1 MVSLLVDFVLI
12 MSVTIIVL
20 TVMVVTVMVVTL
32 MVVTLMV
39 VTIMVV
45 TIMLLGISSMFRF
58 MTVIMMAIVFFF
70 PADDFA
76 DNLAGCSCRK
86 TGSLQ
91 MFHRC
96 S

>member
-12 MSVTIIVL
+12 
-20 TVMVVTVMVVTL
+20 MVVTVMVVTL

-45 TIMLLGISSMFRF
+45 TIMVVTIMLLGISSMFRL

-76 DNLAGCSCRK
+76 DNLAGCSC
-86 TGSLQ
+86 
-91 MFHRC
+91 
-96 S
+96 